1 MKNAKNINKNEINNK
16 TFDFN
21 FLGNY
26 ENHPICSKEDVSIE
40 EIKTKK
46 ENFELSKK
54 LIRNNLTSFYPF
66 TYKISKLIKFNYQE
80 QKLILNLI
88 KMHILFSFIW
98 LFFHIFFLLSYS
110 SLSFFVFFAM
120 HQLKQFPSPF
130 AIIILRFCL
139 NKILSKETK
148 TS

>member
-54 LIRNNLTSFYPF
+54 LIRNNLTLPLSFHI
-66 TYKISKLIKFNYQE
+66 KISNLIKFNYQE

-88 KMHILFSFIW
+88 KMHILFSFI
-98 LFFHIFFLLSYS
+98 
-110 SLSFFVFFAM
+110 
-120 HQLKQFPSPF
+120 
-130 AIIILRFCL
+130 
-139 NKILSKETK
+139 
-148 TS
+148 